1 MQGSSST
8 CQTTI
13 TGIYTLQD
21 YFVPDQTYVSHKTA
35 KPSVLVMEA
44 SGSKQAEASGSKQAE
59 ASGSKQA
66 EASGSKQAEAS
77 GSKQAEASGSKQAD
91 DHHSTCAEKFILVN
105 NYLIMYQ

>member
-44 SGSKQAEASGSKQAE
+44 SGSKQAEASG
-59 ASGSKQA
+59 ASRLRQVA
-66 EASGSKQAEAS
+66 ASRLRQVAAS
-77 GSKQAEASGSKQAD
+77 RLRQVAASRLMIITVHVLKS
-91 DHHSTCAEKFILVN
+91 SFW
-105 NYLIMYQ
+105 

>member
-1 MQGSSST
+1 MHDSSST

-44 SGSKQAEASGSKQAE
+44 SGSKQA
-59 ASGSKQA
+59 
-66 EASGSKQAEAS
+66 
-77 GSKQAEASGSKQAD
+77 D

>member
-1 MQGSSST
+1 MQDSSST

-44 SGSKQAEASGSKQAE
+44 SGSKQAEVSGSKQAE
-59 ASGSKQA
+59 V
-66 EASGSKQAEAS
+66 
-77 GSKQAEASGSKQAD
+77 SGSKQAD

>member
-1 MQGSSST
+1 MQDSSST

-44 SGSKQAEASGSKQAE
+44 SGSKQAEASGSKQA
-59 ASGSKQA
+59 
-66 EASGSKQAEAS
+66 
-77 GSKQAEASGSKQAD
+77 D

-105 NYLIMYQ
+105 NYLIMYHEIIFIFFILG